1 VAAKSEAARGI
12 KRRRRRRR
20 RRRRNNIITTMLLT
34 MRFRSNVTIDHRKEE

>member
-20 RRRRNNIITTMLLT
+20 NNIIMTMLLT

>member
-12 KRRRRRRR
+12 KRRRRR

>member
-20 RRRRNNIITTMLLT
+20 RNNIIMTMLLT

>member
-20 RRRRNNIITTMLLT
+20 RRRNNIIMTMLLT

>member
-12 KRRRRRRR
+12 KRKR
-20 RRRRNNIITTMLLT
+20 RRRRNNIIMTMLLT

>member
-20 RRRRNNIITTMLLT
+20 RRNNIIMTMLLT